1 MTAAVADQPV
11 TVWPEKLSSV
21 AIIGMGY
28 VGLPTALGLHAGG
41 IKIIGIDRDQR
52 RLDTIR
58 SCEAD
63 LIDADLRRLEKS
75 LPQET
80 FELTS
85 DVSRLAEADA
95 VMVCVPTPVDRH
107 LMPDLAA
114 LEGACAA
121 LLEHARPGQTLVL
134 TSTSFV
140 GTTKRL
146 LVDPLTARGFAVG
159 EDIAVASSPERIDP
173 GNVTHTQAETPRVV
187 GGVTPSCARRAG
199 EVISI
204 LTPAVHTVGSPE
216 AAEMTKLY
224 ENSFRAVNIALA
236 NEFAEVCAGLSLDP
250 IEVTE
255 AAATKPYGF
264 MKFSPGP
271 GVGGHC
277 IPCDPHYLL
286 WQLRASRGTAPLLTQ
301 AMLSIAERPGQVVG
315 RLMEELSLRGKGLA
329 GTRVVLVGV
338 AYKPGV
344 QDVRSSSAL
353 DIIGLLT
360 ARGAHVE
367 YFDPLADRLLLDD
380 GTTAASI
387 SRPRGEDW
395 DVALIHTTHPGHDY
409 TWVTDCPIV
418 VDATYRFDPVGAA

>member
-1 MTAAVADQPV
+1 MTAAVADQPI

-41 IKIIGIDRDQR
+41 VKIIGIDRDPR

-58 SCEAD
+58 SGEAD

-85 DVSRLAEADA
+85 DLSRLAEADA
-95 VMVCVPTPVDRH
+95 VMVCVPTPVDRY
-107 LMPDLAA
+107 LMPDLTA

-121 LLEHARPGQTLVL
+121 LLDHARPGQTLIL

-140 GTTKRL
+140 GTTQRL
-146 LVDPLTARGFAVG
+146 LVEPLTARGFTVG
-159 EDIAVASSPERIDP
+159 ADIAVASSPERIDP

-199 EVISI
+199 EVIGV
-204 LTPAVHTVGSPE
+204 LTPAVHAVGSPE

-301 AMLSIAERPGQVVG
+301 AMLSIAERPGQVVN
-315 RLMEELSLRGKGLA
+315 RLLEELSLRGKGLA

-338 AYKPGV
+338 TYKPGV

-353 DIIGLLT
+353 EIIGQLT

-367 YFDPLADRLLLDD
+367 YFDPLADRLVLDD

-395 DVALIHTTHPGHDY
+395 DVALIHTAHPGHDY
-409 TWVTDCPIV
+409 TWVTDCPVV
-418 VDATYRFDPVGAA
+418 VDATYRFDPVGAS